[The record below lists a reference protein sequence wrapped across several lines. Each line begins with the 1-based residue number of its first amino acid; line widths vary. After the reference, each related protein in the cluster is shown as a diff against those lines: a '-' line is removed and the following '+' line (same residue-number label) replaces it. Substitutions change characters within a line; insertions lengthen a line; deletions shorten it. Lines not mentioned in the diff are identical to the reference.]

1 MAQSLSS
8 KLNLTV
14 TASGFSSGL
23 GEVSNTQFFT
33 SPGTWS
39 KPPDASSVEVWVVGG
54 GGGGGG
60 GNSGQPSTNQ
70 AQRGADGGVG
80 MKIIQNLT
88 GPVPVTVGAG
98 GSGGAMNANGGI
110 GGTSVFGPYPG
121 GNALATGGAG
131 GRARP
136 TPADFTTSP
145 VTHYFGTTANC
156 QIDLGA
162 MVRNANNFIGGP
174 GPVISHGNYGGRAGS
189 TGEIGSQHLGWMSKI
204 DIRQGHY
211 NNLPGLAPGGGGGGF
226 GQGGA
231 GGTVTGGP
239 PNPSSPGASGTTGS
253 VLVISYKD

>member
-33 SPGTWS
+33 GPGTWT
-39 KPPDASSVEVWVVGG
+39 KPPDASSVEVWVVGA

-60 GNSGQPSTNQ
+60 GNSGQPSTSY

-80 MKIIQNLT
+80 MKIIQNVT
-88 GPVPVTVGAG
+88 TPQPVTVGSG
-98 GSGGAMNANGGI
+98 GSGGGLSADGSDGGE
-110 GGTSVFGPYPG
+110 SKFGPGPIG
-121 GNALATGGAG
+121 WAKATGGTG
-131 GRARP
+131 GVGRS
-136 TPADFTTSP
+136 TPAGIPNATQTDTT
-145 VTHYFGTTANC
+145 FGSTANC

-162 MVRNANNFIGGP
+162 MVRPANGNFGTYETWGD
-174 GPVISHGNYGGRAGS
+174 YEGRPN
-189 TGEIGSQHLGWMSKI
+189 TQHNRQHLGWMSYI
-204 DIRQGHY
+204 DVRERHY
-211 NNLPGLAPGGGGGGF
+211 PSYGSSSPGGVGGGT

-239 PNPSSPGASGTTGS
+239 TNPNTPGQPGTPGG